1 MVPNI
6 RIHERKRTMRLG
18 KLLATAGFL
27 LTSLIGATSYAAEPV
42 PWQLNFQP
50 AVTPVMES
58 ITDFH
63 NLLLVI
69 TILISI
75 FVLILLIVTMWKFS
89 AKRNPVPSKTTHN
102 TMLEML
108 WTAVPVIILVI
119 IAVPSFKLLYL
130 SDEIPEK
137 IDLTIKATGNQ
148 WYWSYEYP
156 DHGKFSF
163 DSNMIPDDEIKKG
176 QKRLLETDTVV
187 VVPVNQTVRVQV
199 TASDVIHAWAI
210 PAFGVKIDG
219 VPGRLNEVWFKATK
233 EGTYYGQC
241 SELCG
246 VNHGFMPIRVD
257 VVSKEKF
264 DAWTAAQRKAAGI
277 DSVPDKKS
285 AVAALKNTAR

>member
-1 MVPNI
+1 
-6 RIHERKRTMRLG
+6 MRLG
-18 KLLATAGFL
+18 QLLAAAGFL
-27 LTSLIGATSYAAEPV
+27 VTGLVGAASYAAEPV
-42 PWQLNFQP
+42 PWQLNLQP
-50 AVTPVMES
+50 AVTPVMQK
-58 ITDFH
+58 ITEFH
-63 NLLLVI
+63 DLLLVI
-69 TILISI
+69 IILISI
-75 FVLILLIVTMWKFS
+75 FVLILLGVTMWKFG
-89 AKRNPVPSKTTHN
+89 AKRNPVPTTTTHN

-108 WTAVPVIILVI
+108 WTVVPVIILVV

-130 SDEIPEK
+130 SDVTPAK
-137 IDLTIKATGNQ
+137 VDMTIKATGNQ
-148 WYWSYEYP
+148 WYWTYEYP

-163 DSNMIPDDEIKKG
+163 DSNMIPDNELKPG

-199 TASDVIHAWAI
+199 TASDVLHAWAI

-219 VPGRLNEVWFKATK
+219 VPGRLNEIWFKATK

-257 VVSKEKF
+257 VVSKQKF
-264 DAWTAAQRKAAGI
+264 DAWAAAQRKAAGI
-277 DSVPDKKS
+277 DSAPEDKR

>member
-1 MVPNI
+1 
-6 RIHERKRTMRLG
+6 MRLG
-18 KLLATAGFL
+18 KLLAAAGFL
-27 LTSLIGATSYAAEPV
+27 VTGLVGAASYAAEPV
-42 PWQLNFQP
+42 PWQLNLQP
-50 AVTPVMES
+50 AVTPVMQK
-58 ITDFH
+58 ITEFH
-63 NLLLVI
+63 DLLLVI
-69 TILISI
+69 IILISI
-75 FVLILLIVTMWKFS
+75 FVLILLGVTMWKFG
-89 AKRNPVPSKTTHN
+89 AKRNPVPTTTTHN

-108 WTAVPVIILVI
+108 WTVVPVIILVV

-130 SDEIPEK
+130 SDVTPAK
-137 IDLTIKATGNQ
+137 VDMTIKATGNQ
-148 WYWSYEYP
+148 WYWTYEYP

-163 DSNMIPDDEIKKG
+163 DSNMIPDNELKPG

-199 TASDVIHAWAI
+199 TASDVLHAWAI

-219 VPGRLNEVWFKATK
+219 VPGRLNEIWFKATK

-257 VVSKEKF
+257 VVSKQKF
-264 DAWTAAQRKAAGI
+264 DAWAAAQRKAAGI
-277 DSVPDKKS
+277 DSAPEDKR